1 MKFTRDKPYL
11 DCCVLLFLCDASCGV
26 RAENL
31 HRNGQ
36 DVHIVCVCVS
46 QCAVFLACLRGSL
59 LALISRF

>member
-36 DVHIVCVCVS
+36 DVHIGPKAVCLKCGWIASVE
-46 QCAVFLACLRGSL
+46 LACHG
-59 LALISRF
+59 